1 MRDTSAAAAAAAGA
15 AAAAAAAEACNAQ
28 ACRGRFAVIRKP
40 ALPGM
45 AATRIAVATLQPSN
59 PLLQNI
65 GWAAAFDDAL
75 AYRAANEIG
84 DA

>member
-1 MRDTSAAAAAAAGA
+1 MRTPQRRQRQQRGA
-15 AAAAAAAEACNAQ
+15 AAAEAAAEACNAHT
-28 ACRGRFAVIRKP
+28 CSDRFAVTSKP

-45 AATRIAVATLQPSN
+45 AATLLVVATLNS
-59 PLLQNI
+59 LLQNI

>member
-1 MRDTSAAAAAAAGA
+1 
-15 AAAAAAAEACNAQ
+15 
-28 ACRGRFAVIRKP
+28 
-40 ALPGM
+40 M